1 MKLTN
6 SRRALRSLSGV
17 LGESLRRHRES
28 KGLRQDDVA
37 AVARSWGFDWTQA
50 TVAAYEIGRRDFSV
64 EELQV
69 LGYIAAHLTPATAAR
84 EDARPVELADL
95 LPSAGEAVQLNRRV
109 VIDASSLKPI
119 WRGEAR
125 RFTLPL
131 TTAPATGLRGDFDAL
146 TYKENVAVLD
156 CLWPGAR
163 GKDRGEG
170 GPIRDLLV
178 AAHLDKLG
186 DAEQKAARRLRTF
199 SLAVATT
206 ARKRWERSFTEER
219 DRRVTEQA
227 PADATP
233 ATLQALRG
241 HVTRALLEELR
252 QEGIEGLKPERGSKT
267 RQKAIGA
274 DWQRAIRRVQ
284 EGPTRKKGGSR

>member
-6 SRRALRSLSGV
+6 SRRGRGLRSLSAV
-17 LGESLRRHRES
+17 LGESLRGQRERH
-28 KGLRQDDVA
+28 GLRQDDVA

-69 LGYIAAHLTPATAAR
+69 LGYIAAHLTPAAASH

-95 LPSAGEAVQLNRRV
+95 LPSAGERVQLNKRV

-119 WRGEAR
+119 WRGEAQ

-131 TTAPATGLRGDFDAL
+131 TTAPATGLRGDFDAV
-146 TYKENVAVLD
+146 TGAENVTVLD

-163 GKDRGEG
+163 QKDRGEG

-186 DAEQKAARRLRTF
+186 DAEQKAARRLQTF
-199 SLAVATT
+199 PFAVAAA
-206 ARKRWERSFTEER
+206 ARDRWERSFTEER
-219 DRRVTEQA
+219 DRRVAERVPPGA
-227 PADATP
+227 SARA
-233 ATLQALRG
+233 LQALRG
-241 HVTRALLEELR
+241 HVTRGMLEELR
-252 QEGIEGLKPERGSKT
+252 PRIEGLKRQRISQR
-267 RQKAIGA
+267 RQKAIDA
-274 DWQRAIRRVQ
+274 SWRRSAARLKEKETQ
-284 EGPTRKKGGSR
+284 P